1 MLDSYDEAKTSFN
14 LEFDEK
20 MSALSE
26 SAATVKK
33 YSFNVGKEGAI
44 TNTTTTDANGVIST
58 QTTYSKDLQSA
69 LDVIGD
75 FISGYNDAVKFFGD
89 NAPVS
94 NRVGML
100 SQTFADTTYRAASYA
115 SIGLTTN
122 TDGSLTINEAQLADA
137 IVNNPDKV
145 SSVLGSDG
153 LAGKAESH
161 VSFATAQKDNLFP
174 SANSM
179 LGDQL
184 DTAALY
190 TGSAYRNMA
199 ALNNVGNLINMMF

>member
-1 MLDSYDEAKTSFN
+1 MSTINPISSDYSWLFNTSANNRQNSLANLWSSYGSQQSNATSAIAGLTEINTNVKAVLDSYDEAKTSFN

-75 FISGYNDAVKFFGD
+75 FISGYNFYQ
-89 NAPVS
+89 
-94 NRVGML
+94 RL
-100 SQTFADTTYRAASYA
+100 QRR
-115 SIGLTTN
+115 
-122 TDGSLTINEAQLADA
+122 
-137 IVNNPDKV
+137 
-145 SSVLGSDG
+145 
-153 LAGKAESH
+153 GKI
-161 VSFATAQKDNLFP
+161 L
-174 SANSM
+174 
-179 LGDQL
+179 
-184 DTAALY
+184 
-190 TGSAYRNMA
+190 RR
-199 ALNNVGNLINMMF
+199 